1 MSSAAP
7 TTAGG
12 RLRLLSGQP
21 EQRELHLF
29 PPRAGGG
36 GRRPRRRRAS
46 LGQVPPQP
54 HAVGAAGGHPP
65 RHAHVLVVVRR
76 LPPPQRDAPRH
87 TPRGRGP
94 PTLSPAGTQSVRGG
108 STPATHSLHVVV
120 GLGGGR
126 TASLKHHCG
135 RNMSS
140 SRNAISA
147 PPWRL
152 SRWRGSLVRWPNLA
166 SNHSLHL
173 PQRRP
178 RSFHRRIVLPPRT
191 SSTRCRLAAAG
202 HRSRSAPP
210 PSSALYYTHGWR
222 G

>member
-76 LPPPQRDAPRH
+76 LPPPPTRRTPAH
-87 TPRGRGP
+87 TPRP
-94 PTLSPAGTQSVRGG
+94 WPTHAQPGWDTVRAGWQYARHPLASCGGGVGWGADRQLEAPLRQEHEQQQECHQRPALEVV
-108 STPATHSLHVVV
+108 PVAWVV
-120 GLGGGR
+120 GEVAELGIEP
-126 TASLKHHCG
+126 L
-135 RNMSS
+135 
-140 SRNAISA
+140 A
-147 PPWRL
+147 PPAPAPAAL
-152 SRWRGSLVRWPNLA
+152 IPSAHCTAAKDCL
-166 SNHSLHL
+166 HS
-173 PQRRP
+173 P
-178 RSFHRRIVLPPRT
+178 
-191 SSTRCRLAAAG
+191 
-202 HRSRSAPP
+202 
-210 PSSALYYTHGWR
+210 
-222 G
+222 